1 LRDRDHAA
9 SASGT
14 EEALR
19 RIAIC
24 KANRSEDL
32 DLGGLALQEVPEET
46 LELTWLKR
54 LYLGLAG
61 DARKNAAHELS
72 ETDIKFRNTFR
83 ALPNALSS
91 ALPHLEELDIGF
103 VPIADLTP
111 LTGLT
116 ALRSLDCSSTEVTD
130 LTPLKGLTALQS
142 LVFFQTPVA
151 DIAPLTG
158 LTALQSLNCSR
169 TEVADLTPLTG
180 LTALQSLDCS
190 WTKVADFTPLA
201 GLTSLQSLECLFTQ
215 VVDLTP
221 LTGLTAL
228 QRLACSDMNVA
239 DLTPLSGLTAL
250 QDLDCSD
257 TNVADLT
264 PLSGLT
270 ALQSLD
276 CSDTQVTDLTQ
287 LTGLT
292 ALQELNF
299 SETEVA
305 DVTPLKGL
313 TSLQSLECFETP
325 VTDIAPL
332 TGLTA
337 LQSLVCSDTK
347 VTDLTPL
354 SGLTALRS
362 LVCCEAQIEVP
373 PPRHVWM
380 GTALEYLHLFRA
392 SIPGIPS
399 EVLSSSYGDNCLD
412 SLRAHLADL
421 GDAPVE
427 MTDAKLMIL
436 GNGRVGKTQVLRRL
450 RGAAFEENADS
461 THGILVADLPVPER
475 AAGDPA
481 RFHVWDFGGQD
492 IYHGTHALFLR
503 SRAVFMICWTPE
515 MEDSA
520 THEHDGLRFR
530 NYPLAYWLDHVRQF
544 AGVDAPVLV
553 VQTQCDEIKDERDLP
568 DAARNALKGFSG
580 FKRTL
585 LYTSAR
591 EGHGFASLKEALNRA
606 YTHFNPP
613 LIGPG
618 RARVK
623 AQIEA
628 WQAEDSERPAGERK
642 HQTLS
647 YTAYRKLCE
656 KTGNISDP
664 AMLLKFLHNAGT
676 VFHRDGILHDK
687 IILDQQWALEAI
699 YAVFH
704 RELCYRAL
712 KNAGGRFNR
721 QDLGLYLWDATYSLE
736 EQRLF
741 LSMMQSCGICFA
753 HRNPSDLDPDTTEYI
768 APELLP
774 AGRPGHVT
782 RLWAVESEREREIEF
797 TCDVLPETLIRGI
810 ISKIGQKAGID
821 GDYWASGLSV
831 FEAGSG
837 THILIEQMRS
847 GTNTWGGRIVLR
859 LRPQDASSTLSPVAV
874 ELLVETIEREAA
886 RFGISLDIEGEEMP
900 ARLRSAQEEPALA
913 FSQPGSDMPEC
924 FVSYAWADYK
934 TPEGRDREAEVDRL
948 CDAYEGRG
956 IHIIRDKADLGFG
969 DSISKFMTRIGGGDR
984 VFVFLSDK
992 YLTSA
997 NCMFELSEIW
1007 RAARRD
1013 EDAFMDRVRVF
1024 TIGTVDIWSPAGRLM
1039 HAAHWEAEF
1048 ERFNRLVKEH
1058 GAHLLPEK
1066 DQAAW
1071 RRMREFAHST
1081 GDILSTLA
1089 DRVQPRNFDDFLKWG
1104 FDDPPNQDD

>member
-1 LRDRDHAA
+1 MRDRDHAA

-24 KANRSEDL
+24 KTDRSEDL
-32 DLGGLALQEVPEET
+32 DLGGLALQDVPEEI

-54 LYLGLAG
+54 LYLGLAA
-61 DARKNAAHELS
+61 DARKKPVVELS
-72 ETDIKFRNTFR
+72 DTESCNAFR

-91 ALPHLEELDIGF
+91 ALPHLEELDCSYTE
-103 VPIADLTP
+103 VTDLTP

-116 ALRSLDCSSTEVTD
+116 ALQNLDCYDTKVDD
-130 LTPLKGLTALQS
+130 LTPLTGMTALQS
-142 LVFFQTPVA
+142 L
-151 DIAPLTG
+151 D
-158 LTALQSLNCSR
+158 CSV
-169 TEVADLTPLTG
+169 TKVADLTPLTG
-180 LTALQSLDCS
+180 LTALQSLACFS
-190 WTKVADFTPLA
+190 TKVA
-201 GLTSLQSLECLFTQ
+201 
-215 VVDLTP
+215 DLTP

-228 QRLACSDMNVA
+228 QSLACFSTKVA
-239 DLTPLSGLTAL
+239 DLTPLKGLTAL
-250 QDLDCSD
+250 KSLSCSGTKVD
-257 TNVADLT
+257 DLT
-264 PLSGLT
+264 PLTGMT

-276 CSDTQVTDLTQ
+276 CSVTK
-287 LTGLT
+287 
-292 ALQELNF
+292 
-299 SETEVA
+299 VA
-305 DVTPLKGL
+305 DLTPLKGL
-313 TSLQSLECFETP
+313 TSLQSFEFFETP
-325 VTDIAPL
+325 VADLAPL

-354 SGLTALRS
+354 SGLTALRR

-373 PPRHVWM
+373 PPHHVWM
-380 GTALEYLHLFRA
+380 GNALENLHLFRT

-421 GDAPVE
+421 GDTPVE

-503 SRAVFMICWTPE
+503 SRAVFIICWTPE

-520 THEHDGLRFR
+520 THEYDGLRFR

-553 VQTQCDEIKDERDLP
+553 VQTQCDEIKDERGLP
-568 DAARNALKGFSG
+568 EAARDALEAFSG
-580 FKRTL
+580 FKRAL
-585 LYTSAR
+585 HTSAR

-606 YTHFNPP
+606 YTYFNPP

-618 RARVK
+618 RASVK

-628 WQAEDSERPAGERK
+628 WQAEDSGRPANKRK

-647 YTAYRKLCE
+647 YTAYRQLCE
-656 KTGNISDP
+656 RTGTVSDP

-753 HRNPSDLDPDTTEYI
+753 HRTAHDLDPDTTEYI

-782 RLWAVESEREREIEF
+782 RLWEVESEREREIEF
-797 TCDVLPETLIRGI
+797 ACDVLPETLIRGI
-810 ISKIGQKAGID
+810 ISKIGQRAGID

-847 GTNTWGGRIVLR
+847 GPDSWGGRIVLR
-859 LRPQDASSTLSPVAV
+859 LRPQDDSSTLSPVAV

-886 RFGISLDIEGEEMP
+886 RFGISLDIEGDEMR

-913 FSQPGSDMPEC
+913 FSQPGSDVPEC
-924 FVSYAWADYK
+924 FVSYAWADDK
-934 TPEGRDREAEVDRL
+934 TPEGRDREAGVDRL
-948 CDAYEGRG
+948 CEAYEGRG
-956 IHIIRDKADLGFG
+956 IHIIRDKANLGFG
-969 DSISKFMTRIGGGDR
+969 DSIPKFMKRIGGGDR

-992 YLTSA
+992 YLTSP

-1007 RAARRD
+1007 RTARRD
-1013 EDAFMDRVRVF
+1013 DDAFMDRVRVF
-1024 TIGTVDIWSPAGRLM
+1024 TVGTVDIWSPAGRLT

-1048 ERFNRLVKEH
+1048 ERFNGLVKEH

-1066 DQAAW
+1066 DQAAL

-1081 GDILSTLA
+1081 GDILSTIA
-1089 DRVQPRNFDDFLKWG
+1089 DRVQPRDFDGFLKWG
-1104 FDDPPNQDD
+1104 FDDPPNEGD